1 MLAEVLKGRI
11 AMDTSVS
18 AVFTYLLHGKYLSDF
33 PIWARS
39 PERAYIQWSPALR
52 FSLVA
57 FVVEHVLDMAL
68 FQDKKASGSSLY
80 SELVIALKFTPMD
93 IIFALTPEVVL
104 LVIFSLSG
112 LETIFQ

>member
-1 MLAEVLKGRI
+1 MLAEAPKGCI

-18 AVFTYLLHGKYLSDF
+18 AVFKYLLHDKYLSDF

-39 PERAYIQWSPALR
+39 PNRTYIQWSPTLR
-52 FSLVA
+52 FSLVSP
-57 FVVEHVLDMAL
+57 VVEYVLDMAL

-93 IIFALTPEVVL
+93 IIFALTPKVVL